1 MTEPAKWVYDDLD
14 FDNRVTNLMWTISG
28 NYDENMDAGEK
39 SFISRDVALY
49 QGITA
54 GGRRKYINWDAVKR
68 FIISRV
74 KAGMD
79 KDVLLGLIQMA
90 TDVLV
95 EEKLMVERPGIYD
108 IRKKPMMT
116 FCPIISG
123 CIPTIFLKR
132 QDTRWCWK
140 RLVKR
145 LVWMWRQT
153 A

>member
-95 EEKLMVERPGIYD
+95 EEKLMKERPGIYLSL
-108 IRKKPMMT
+108 IH
-116 FCPIISG
+116 I
-123 CIPTIFLKR
+123 
-132 QDTRWCWK
+132 
-140 RLVKR
+140 
-145 LVWMWRQT
+145 
-153 A
+153 